1 MLDAYKDGQAVAYNI
16 MMNAINN
23 NKLSHAYLFDS
34 NGNSDV
40 MNIVL
45 SFVKIIICMDKKSDE
60 EILNICDRID
70 NGNYIDVKIIE
81 PDGLWIKKEQLLDLQ
96 SEFSKSAI
104 EGSKKIY
111 IIKSADKMNIQTANS
126 ILKFLEEPVDD
137 IIAILIVDNINLV
150 IPTIISRC
158 QIIKLNKK
166 KYEESSLLNFS
177 NLCNNTKY
185 RCLSDDEKRQF
196 IDDVINFIMMIENSG
211 LDTLIYT
218 KNIWHNKFK
227 DRNDNIMAIEL
238 IINFYYDVMK
248 FISNLKINFFK
259 DKIEYIENVS
269 KKNTLISVAK
279 KIEILDEIKNNFKR
293 NLNINLLVDKL
304 IIDMCG
310 DKNGNRWSKN

>member
-81 PDGLWIKKEQLLDLQ
+81 PDGIWIKKEQLLDLQ

-269 KKNTLISVAK
+269 KKNSLISVAK

>member
-60 EILNICDRID
+60 EILNICNRID

>member
-34 NGNSDV
+34 NGNSDA

-45 SFVKIIICMDKKSDE
+45 SFVKMIICMNKKYDE

-185 RCLSDDEKRQF
+185 RCLSDDEKKQF

-269 KKNTLISVAK
+269 KKNNLISVAK

-293 NLNINLLVDKL
+293 NLNINLLIDKL

-310 DKNGNRWSKN
+310 DKNGNCWSKN

>member
-196 IDDVINFIMMIENSG
+196 IDDVINFVMMIENSG

-269 KKNTLISVAK
+269 KKNSLISVAK

-293 NLNINLLVDKL
+293 NLNINLLIDKL

>member
-34 NGNSDV
+34 NGNSDA

-45 SFVKIIICMDKKSDE
+45 SFVKMIICMDKKSDE

-70 NGNYIDVKIIE
+70 NGNCIDVKIIE

-166 KYEESSLLNFS
+166 KYEESSLLNFF

-185 RCLSDDEKRQF
+185 RCLSDDEKKQF

-269 KKNTLISVAK
+269 KKNSLISVAK
-279 KIEILDEIKNNFKR
+279 KIEILDETKNNFKR
-293 NLNINLLVDKL
+293 NLNINLLIDKL

>member
-60 EILNICDRID
+60 EILNIFDRID

-185 RCLSDDEKRQF
+185 SC
-196 IDDVINFIMMIENSG
+196 
-211 LDTLIYT
+211 
-218 KNIWHNKFK
+218 
-227 DRNDNIMAIEL
+227 
-238 IINFYYDVMK
+238 
-248 FISNLKINFFK
+248 
-259 DKIEYIENVS
+259 
-269 KKNTLISVAK
+269 
-279 KIEILDEIKNNFKR
+279 
-293 NLNINLLVDKL
+293 
-304 IIDMCG
+304 
-310 DKNGNRWSKN
+310 WS

>member
-96 SEFSKSAI
+96 SEFSKNAI

-248 FISNLKINFFK
+248 FISNLRINFFK

-269 KKNTLISVAK
+269 KKNSLISVAK

-310 DKNGNRWSKN
+310 DKNGNCWSKN

>member
-70 NGNYIDVKIIE
+70 NGNCIDVKIIE

-269 KKNTLISVAK
+269 KKNSLISVAK

>member
-227 DRNDNIMAIEL
+227 DRNDNIIAIEL

-248 FISNLKINFFK
+248 FISNLRINFFK

-269 KKNTLISVAK
+269 KKNSLISVAK

-310 DKNGNRWSKN
+310 DKNGNCWSKN

>member
-269 KKNTLISVAK
+269 KKNSLISVAK

>member
-269 KKNTLISVAK
+269 KKNSLISVAK

-293 NLNINLLVDKL
+293 NLNINLLIDKL

>member
-60 EILNICDRID
+60 EILNIFDRID

-269 KKNTLISVAK
+269 KKNSLISVAK

>member
-60 EILNICDRID
+60 EILNICNRID

-269 KKNTLISVAK
+269 KKNSLISVAK

-293 NLNINLLVDKL
+293 NLNINLLIDKL

>member
-185 RCLSDDEKRQF
+185 RCLSDAEKRQF

-269 KKNTLISVAK
+269 KKNSLISVAK

-293 NLNINLLVDKL
+293 NLNINLLIDKL

>member
-196 IDDVINFIMMIENSG
+196 IDDVINFVMMIENSG

-269 KKNTLISVAK
+269 KKNSLISVAK

>member
-185 RCLSDDEKRQF
+185 SCLSDDEKRQF

-269 KKNTLISVAK
+269 KKNSLISVAK

-293 NLNINLLVDKL
+293 NLNVNLLIDKL

>member
-34 NGNSDV
+34 NGNSDA

-45 SFVKIIICMDKKSDE
+45 SFVKMIICMDKKSDE

-70 NGNYIDVKIIE
+70 NGNCIDVKIIE

-269 KKNTLISVAK
+269 KKNSLISVAK

-293 NLNINLLVDKL
+293 NLNINLLIDKL

-310 DKNGNRWSKN
+310 DKNGNCWSKN